1 MTGFERLHPAV
12 QHHVVNSL
20 GWRSLRPLQEEAV
33 GPILAGENC
42 LLLAPTAGGKTEA
55 AAFPVL
61 SAMLSENWQGLSVL
75 YVCPLRALL
84 NNLEERLSY
93 YASLVGRRCGLWHG
107 DVSQALKSK
116 ILSDPPDILLTTPE
130 SLEALLISTR
140 TDRPYLFGRL
150 RAVVVDEVHAFAAD
164 DRGWH
169 LLGVL
174 ERISGIAGKNLQRIG
189 LSATVGNP
197 EELLHWMC
205 AGTAGPSRVVAPGK
219 LVAQDADVLVDFVGD
234 IRNAAHV
241 ISRLHAGEKRLVFCD
256 SRSRCEELAA
266 QLRQE
271 HIATFVS
278 HSSLSADQR
287 RDAEAAFR
295 DARDCV
301 IVATSTLEL
310 GIDVGDLDRVIQL
323 DSPGTVASFLQRL
336 GRTGRRA
343 GGRRNCLFLAT
354 SHDSLLQ
361 AAAIVELWRQGQVE
375 PLVPPPLPMHV
386 VAQQLMGLVLQNRG
400 LGIGDWPKWI
410 GGVVR
415 AIGAEAESVDAII
428 GFMLQEKILFEDSGI
443 LGMGPEGERLYGGRN
458 YMDLLSV
465 FQTPPLLRVICG
477 TTELGSVHPLSLR
490 KRNNEPAVLSLA
502 GRSWQ
507 VVSVNHPKAEVFVIP
522 AVEGGKSRWLGTGQA
537 LSFTLCQMIRS
548 VLLGEVTASSLSRR
562 ADVALTELRSQ
573 CPWVERDATVV
584 LRDSKCEG
592 GTWWTF
598 AGLLANAQLASDL
611 GGLAGQADN
620 FSVRLTN
627 IEEGLRRIRTQHGE
641 RSDDSAPVHPRH
653 ESLKFYACLPRHT
666 LEVTIHSRESDIVA
680 VQRVRA
686 ASLLVRNSPNAI
698 RS

>member
-1 MTGFERLHPAV
+1 MTGFERLHPAI

-20 GWRSLRPLQEEAV
+20 GWRSLRPLQEEAI

-55 AAFPVL
+55 AALPVL

-107 DVSQALKSK
+107 DVSQALKSR
-116 ILSDPPDILLTTPE
+116 ILSEPPDILLTTPE

-150 RAVVVDEVHAFAAD
+150 HAVVIDEVHAFAGD

-174 ERISGIAGKNLQRIG
+174 ERVGRIAGKNLQRIG

-205 AGTAGPSRVVAPGK
+205 AGAVGPSRVVAPGK
-219 LVAQDADVLVDFVGD
+219 LVAQDADVVVDFVGD

-256 SRSRCEELAA
+256 SRSRCEELAS

-271 HIATFVS
+271 NVSTFVS

-323 DSPGTVASFLQRL
+323 DSPNTVASFLQRL

-343 GGRRNCLFLAT
+343 GSRRNCLFLAT

-361 AAAIVELWRQGQVE
+361 AAAIVELWKRGQVE

-386 VAQQLMGLVLQNRG
+386 VAQQLMGLVLQQRG
-400 LGIGDWPKWI
+400 LGIREWPKWI
-410 GGVVR
+410 GGLVR
-415 AIGAEAESVDAII
+415 ATGADEQSVDAII
-428 GFMLQEKILFEDSGI
+428 GFMLQELILAEDSGI

-458 YMDLLSV
+458 YMELLSV
-465 FQTPPLLRVICG
+465 FQSPPLLRVSCG
-477 TTELGSVHPLSLR
+477 AAELGSVHPISLR

-507 VVSVNHPKAEVFVIP
+507 VVSVNYAKGEIFVIP
-522 AVEGGKSRWLGTGQA
+522 VDEGGKSRWLGTGQA
-537 LSFTLCQMIRS
+537 LSFALCQMIRS
-548 VLLGEVTASSLSRR
+548 LLLGEAIASSLSRR
-562 ADVALTELRSQ
+562 AEVALAELRSE
-573 CPWVERDATVV
+573 CRWVEPDGTVV
-584 LRDSKCEG
+584 LRDSKGEG
-592 GTWWTF
+592 ATWWTF
-598 AGLLANAQLASDL
+598 AGLLANSNVAAVL
-611 GGLAGQADN
+611 GAGVGRVDN
-620 FSVRLTN
+620 FSVRLSDFEVAMGSGDSTADIAA
-627 IEEGLRRIRTQHGE
+627 IESATPDQQGTLKFERCLPQNELARIRAARSADPAGATFVFASRRVVRLSIDE
-641 RSDDSAPVHPRH
+641 RG
-653 ESLKFYACLPRHT
+653 
-666 LEVTIHSRESDIVA
+666 
-680 VQRVRA
+680 
-686 ASLLVRNSPNAI
+686 
-698 RS
+698 